1 MSPEL
6 GGVSLIK
13 EYSMKSANS
22 VSVVVV
28 VIASILLVGG
38 VGHAQDEAPAPR
50 YTFVEAGWLY
60 VDPDKASS
68 DNGWFAGVSVGLAK
82 NFQVFGEYGDPGD
95 FESWNVGGG
104 WHGLLGR
111 RADLVAQ
118 AAYVDADFDDGFRL
132 QFGVRWMV
140 IRPLEINGFL
150 NYTDLDLTD
159 STAVAVN
166 GIFLFGKTV
175 GVGAGYE
182 AGDDGDTA
190 RAFVR
195 FNIGK
200 K

>member
-1 MSPEL
+1 VKNGKFGSTIVVGIVSVL
-6 GGVSLIK
+6 LACGVS
-13 EYSMKSANS
+13 
-22 VSVVVV
+22 
-28 VIASILLVGG
+28 
-38 VGHAQDEAPAPR
+38 HAQSDAPAPR
-50 YTFVEAGWLY
+50 YTFVEGGWLY
-60 VDPDKASS
+60 VDPDGASS
-68 DNGWFAGVSVGLAK
+68 DNGWFAGVSIGLAK
-82 NFQVFGEYGDPGD
+82 SFQVFGEYGDPGD

-118 AAYVDADFDDGFRL
+118 ASYVDAEFDDGFRL

-166 GIFLFGKTV
+166 GIFHFGKIV

-195 FNIGK
+195 FNLGK